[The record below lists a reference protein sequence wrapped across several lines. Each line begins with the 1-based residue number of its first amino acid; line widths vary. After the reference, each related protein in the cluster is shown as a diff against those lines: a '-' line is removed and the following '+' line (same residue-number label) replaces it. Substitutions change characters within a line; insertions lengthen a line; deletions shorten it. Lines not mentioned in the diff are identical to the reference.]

1 MSEIGLFSIV
11 RCQPA
16 SSLSFSLSLL
26 PSLSASPVAI
36 SFVRGQARPVRLMPI
51 IIIIII
57 NVVLFGPSSVCTDAG
72 VCLGVVPHQ
81 MRLARKKPEA

>member
-1 MSEIGLFSIV
+1 
-11 RCQPA
+11 
-16 SSLSFSLSLL
+16 
-26 PSLSASPVAI
+26 
-36 SFVRGQARPVRLMPI
+36 MPI

-72 VCLGVVPHQ
+72 VCLGVVPDQ